1 MAGSFLESAVGPKR
15 TNRQAFHEDRPR
27 CCWLHEDRPRCC
39 WPANYRCWAFLG
51 RTRDGIARRAA
62 QYAADR
68 CRGGRRSSRYSARM
82 VGIAVIAFLEPAPVV
97 FKVVQCF
104 HSALCTLLYTF
115 MRLVP
120 ERNRILVRSRSHKT
134 NSTR

>member
-1 MAGSFLESAVGPKR
+1 MVLAVEARSGGLPGPTR
-15 TNRQAFHEDRPR
+15 TNRQAFHEDRP
-27 CCWLHEDRPRCC
+27 CCC
-39 WPANYRCWAFLG
+39 WPATYRCWAFLG

-115 MRLVP
+115 
-120 ERNRILVRSRSHKT
+120 
-134 NSTR
+134 